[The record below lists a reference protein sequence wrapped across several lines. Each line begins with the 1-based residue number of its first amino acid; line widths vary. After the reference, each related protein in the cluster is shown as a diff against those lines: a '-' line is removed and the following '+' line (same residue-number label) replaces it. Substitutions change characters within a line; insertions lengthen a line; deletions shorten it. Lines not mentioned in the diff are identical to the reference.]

1 MKNSECRRVTRQ
13 TTANEKQRM
22 PEGHSMMEQTNSQE
36 NRLIDC
42 QTHEVISIEAEIEAM
57 RRLAVEI
64 AAAWMSPKSG
74 AEPIDEQ
81 RR

>member
-1 MKNSECRRVTRQ
+1 
-13 TTANEKQRM
+13 
-22 PEGHSMMEQTNSQE
+22 
-36 NRLIDC
+36 
-42 QTHEVISIEAEIEAM
+42 VICIEAEIEAM

-74 AEPIDEQ
+74 AELIDEQ

>member
-1 MKNSECRRVTRQ
+1 
-13 TTANEKQRM
+13 
-22 PEGHSMMEQTNSQE
+22 MMEQTNSQE
-36 NRLIDC
+36 YQLIDC
-42 QTHEVISIEAEIEAM
+42 QTHEVICIEAEIEAM

-74 AEPIDEQ
+74 AELIDEQ